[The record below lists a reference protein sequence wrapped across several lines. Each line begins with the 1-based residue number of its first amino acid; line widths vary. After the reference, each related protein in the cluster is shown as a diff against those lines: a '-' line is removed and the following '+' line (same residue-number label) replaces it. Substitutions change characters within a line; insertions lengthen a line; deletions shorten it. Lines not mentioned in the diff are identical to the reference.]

1 MRNVTE
7 VTAVTAVTAESR
19 CSSKPAAPATA
30 EGFKGC
36 EVPSPPSPPSLRP
49 GIGNMASSGGSPPR
63 PMGQD
68 ESRRRPRCIQMS
80 SDEESESG
88 SQRRRMDSPS
98 PGRGFVL
105 SGIGGSGRTSLSNVT
120 NHRLG
125 SGSAP
130 WSHGLTP
137 LSIHQSVHVS
147 QLSTARSSQAG
158 SRAALPFDR
167 PDNVTEYAVVSR
179 LARITP
185 TLTGSNDLG
194 LSKKAVAESVLA
206 KIYDIKDAAAWW
218 QLHAPAGMPLPTALA
233 GKTIGSLDVQYD
245 PNPPMAMQRRCV
257 LFVSHP
263 VTRHLLPPRPHTP
276 TTCPSARLCACAA
289 RVGTPA
295 GHASSSC
302 AARLAPPPRTACTS
316 TATSPHQSSSPS
328 SRLATGVG
336 CPAMS

>member
-1 MRNVTE
+1 M
-7 VTAVTAVTAESR
+7 S
-19 CSSKPAAPATA
+19 
-30 EGFKGC
+30 GF
-36 EVPSPPSPPSLRP
+36 
-49 GIGNMASSGGSPPR
+49 
-63 PMGQD
+63 
-68 ESRRRPRCIQMS
+68 
-80 SDEESESG
+80 
-88 SQRRRMDSPS
+88 
-98 PGRGFVL
+98 
-105 SGIGGSGRTSLSNVT
+105 GGSGRMPLNDLT
-120 NHRLG
+120 NSRLG
-125 SGSAP
+125 SGTASG
-130 WSHGLTP
+130 SHGPTQFS
-137 LSIHQSVHVS
+137 LSQSVHVS

-167 PDNVTEYAVVSR
+167 PDTVTEYAVASR

-194 LSKKAVAESVLA
+194 ESKKSVAESVLA
-206 KIYDIKDAAAWW
+206 KIYNIKDATAWW

-233 GKTIGSLDVQYD
+233 GEMIGSLDVQYD
-245 PNPPMAMQRRCV
+245 PNPPMEMQRRCV
-257 LFVSHP
+257 LFVSHH
-263 VTRHLLPPRPHTP
+263 VTRHLAPRPHTP

-336 CPAMS
+336 CPAVS